1 MIKKNISGLSQLQ
14 KMPLPPMRIGMLA
27 MIGPAFI
34 LASFAQGSGELIWW
48 PYLSAKYGLAFIGL
62 LLPACLIQY
71 FVNAEVI
78 RYTALTGE
86 GIWAGFRRL
95 GGWYSIPLF
104 TLAFLS
110 LLWFGGYA
118 SAGGTALYELT
129 HFPPGVSPRAGS
141 LFWGYVTITLL
152 SFGMFKSSNVYHLL
166 EIFMKGIVAITV
178 IGLVIS
184 LLQPQVLSTADDFFA
199 AFFNPLSVTYP
210 DNWDP
215 ADASVLI
222 TALAF
227 AGLGGFFNLMYSYW
241 MKDKGVGM
249 AHYAHKVQTRS
260 SSERDN
266 QFPVTNGVYFEDNE
280 ENRKNWVSWRK
291 YLHYDN
297 FFGILINVFTVM
309 ITTWLAFSLLSP
321 KGIFPDGWEIVVV
334 QSEFFSQWLG
344 NTGKVIFLI
353 VAAAF
358 LGDTWF
364 AAADGTSRMFAD
376 FTRSHVPQA
385 KSKSFSYWY
394 YFWLVFLIVV
404 TCITMPLA
412 KPGILIQVGGVVSI
426 FAFVL
431 FIPVLF
437 YLNYRLLPQ
446 KFPRWIIPPL
456 WRAIMLWIVWG
467 IYLTIAIWYL
477 TIVF

>member
-1 MIKKNISGLSQLQ
+1 
-14 KMPLPPMRIGMLA
+14 MRIGMLA

-34 LASFAQGSGELIWW
+34 WASFAQGSGELIWW

-95 GGWYSIPLF
+95 GSWYSIPLF
-104 TLAFLS
+104 TLAFIS

-141 LFWGYVTITLL
+141 LFWGYVTIALL

-184 LLQPQVLSTADDFFA
+184 MLQPQVLSTAEDFFT
-199 AFFNPLSVTYP
+199 AFFNPLSVTGP
-210 DNWDP
+210 DNWNP

-241 MKDKGVGM
+241 MKDKGIGM
-249 AHYAHKVQTRS
+249 AHYAHKVQTKT
-260 SSERDN
+260 SECND
-266 QFPVTNGVYFEDNE
+266 QSPVTNGVYFEDTE
-280 ENRKNWVSWRK
+280 ENRKNWASWRK

-309 ITTWLAFSLLSP
+309 ITTWLALSLLSP

-334 QSEFFSQWLG
+334 QSEFFYQWLG

-364 AAADGTSRMFAD
+364 AAADGASRMFAD

-385 KSKSFSYWY
+385 KSKSFGYWY
-394 YFWLVFLIVV
+394 YFWLVFLIIV

-477 TIVF
+477 TIVL